1 MCDTMWKKFENG
13 GIFAKNSDRSCNEP
27 NLVQFFPGGETNAE
41 TVKCTYIEIPEVKN
55 KQAVLLVKP
64 SWIWGAEMG
73 INESGVVIG
82 NEAVF
87 TSSKGKSKKRLLG
100 MDMLRLALER
110 GSSAKEALETLIVL
124 LEMYGQGGN
133 CAFDKTFF
141 YDNSFLVADKFEAY
155 IMETSGFLFKTKKL
169 DSFGNISNRLSI
181 DEDDF
186 ASKNTN
192 KLITHFAGAL
202 KRQNSGCLSISSSTG
217 IKEVFA
223 SLRTHDNEDDTT
235 KLYEKGS
242 VSSVCMHQSILG
254 DQTTGSMVVDSRGE
268 NPFIWITGSSTPCIS
283 IFKPVVF
290 GEIIPPVFASAEES
304 YNYWLKRE
312 YLNRAIFAGVID
324 TDLHRER
331 AQEIEDRF
339 IKEAEELINKGAKK
353 EELIEFALRCYK
365 EEESFVDS
373 YSEIIEGVKEGQIKL
388 PKLWAKKTK
397 KLGVN
402 VFR

>member
-1 MCDTMWKKFENG
+1 MCDTMWKNFENG

-27 NLVQFFPGGETNAE
+27 NLVQFFPGGETKVE
-41 TVKCTYIEIPEVKN
+41 TVKCTYMEIPEVLN
-55 KQAVLLVKP
+55 KQSVLLVKP

-87 TSSKGKSKKRLLG
+87 TNSKGKSKKRLLG

-110 GSSAKEALETLIVL
+110 GNSSKQALEILIVL
-124 LEMYGQGGN
+124 LEKYGQGGN
-133 CAFDKTFF
+133 CAFDKTFY
-141 YDNSFLVADKFEAY
+141 YDNSFLIADKSEAY

-169 DSFGNISNRLSI
+169 DNFGNISNRLSI

-186 ASKNTN
+186 ALKNTN

-202 KRQNSGCLSISSSTG
+202 NRQNRGCNSISAASN

-223 SLRTHDNEDDTT
+223 SLRTHDTNDTT

-242 VSSVCMHQSILG
+242 VSSVCMHQSTLG
-254 DQTTGSMVVDSRGE
+254 DHTTGSMVVDSRGE
-268 NPFIWITGSSTPCIS
+268 APIIWITGSSSPCLS
-283 IFKPVVF
+283 IFKPVIF
-290 GEIIPPVFASAEES
+290 GANIPPIFASSEES
-304 YNYWLKRE
+304 YKYWLKRE

-324 TDLHRER
+324 SETHRER
-331 AQEIEDRF
+331 AAEIEEGF
-339 IKEAEELINKGAKK
+339 IKESEELLNNRATK
-353 EELIEFALRCYK
+353 EELVKFALRCSIA
-365 EEESFVDS
+365 EESFIDS

-388 PKLWAKKTK
+388 PKLWDKKTK